1 MKNEDEFK
9 FLQNNIK
16 FYFNDES
23 YYSKYSFDIWFTILA
38 IVIVIY
44 IVLYVYFSSRIG
56 IEKVNWEKNKCNP
69 FYMPFGAKINNG
81 SDKFNENNLN
91 NCFNGL
97 MNNIAVDVVSPINS
111 ISNMFNELFKFLA
124 ALGSQI
130 FSYITYLINRIL
142 DIFKYLIQILEN
154 LLGVSV
160 GIFSRINNFIG
171 NVLGV
176 LTVIY
181 YKLLLIIDS
190 IKLILPMFGL
200 SFLVGIIVPSILSFV
215 ITCIVLA
222 VFYVI
227 AVTLSPVFCI
237 GCWAWAPVAV
247 WSIVVIIM
255 LAYTVTVTIL
265 YVIFSNM
272 ISAILERTAG
282 VVNQ

>member
-1 MKNEDEFK
+1 
-9 FLQNNIK
+9 
-16 FYFNDES
+16 
-23 YYSKYSFDIWFTILA
+23 
-38 IVIVIY
+38 
-44 IVLYVYFSSRIG
+44 
-56 IEKVNWEKNKCNP
+56 
-69 FYMPFGAKINNG
+69 
-81 SDKFNENNLN
+81 
-91 NCFNGL
+91 
-97 MNNIAVDVVSPINS
+97 
-111 ISNMFNELFKFLA
+111 MFNELFKFLA